1 VSPVND
7 GGSERR
13 GVPRF
18 IQSDRSKLVAKA
30 RAAALVEWDE
40 VRGQHPFFR
49 ITVTAEAE
57 EVYDDV
63 VDGEHIK
70 NWEAALTKA
79 FAPLVDH
86 LGEDETRVF
95 IRVASWDGEPWLYEC
110 VLVLIPTR
118 ERQRDLSRAQRE
130 MVRLFGEAPSVI
142 ASTAEVI
149 GAIRRRR

>member
-1 VSPVND
+1 MSPVND

-30 RAAALVEWDE
+30 RAAALVDWDE

-63 VDGEHIK
+63 VDGENIK
-70 NWEAALTKA
+70 SWEAALTKA
-79 FAPLVDH
+79 FAPLLDH

-95 IRVASWDGEPWLYEC
+95 LRVASWDGEPWLYEC

-118 ERQRDLSRAQRE
+118 ERQRDLSRAQRD
-130 MVRLFGEAPSVI
+130 MVRLFGEAPSVV
-142 ASTAEVI
+142 ASAAEVI